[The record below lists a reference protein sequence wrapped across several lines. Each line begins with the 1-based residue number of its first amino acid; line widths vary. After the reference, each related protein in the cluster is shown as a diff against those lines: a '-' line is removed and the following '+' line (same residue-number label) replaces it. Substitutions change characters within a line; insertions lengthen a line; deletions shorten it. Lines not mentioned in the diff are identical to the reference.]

1 MELKLFIESG
11 RSYVDSRDGRTAR
24 VIWVRRVSGKEVRL
38 QYSEDEVVYVSLS
51 EAREWLREPQP
62 VVVIKKGVV
71 PVS

>member
-1 MELKLFIESG
+1 MFIESG